1 LKEKEMNIENRAQR
15 KSPASPLNPFQLEFG
30 KNYTPNWFAAEYK
43 SGAWRNA
50 RVEPLS
56 MLSLHPGAI
65 MLHYA
70 QGIFEGLKGYLHKD
84 GKVAFFRPEM
94 NARRM
99 NVSAERMDM
108 PAVPEDLFLDAINEL
123 VDTERDWVPPEPGSL
138 YVRPTMVATEPYI
151 GVRGATEFLFYVLTL
166 PTGAYFRESKGL
178 EQTVRVL
185 VTQTVGRAAE
195 GGTGGVKAAAN
206 YAITLKITNQAKA
219 RGCAQVLF
227 LDARGKGLIE
237 ELGGMNA
244 LFVIDGKLVTPPV
257 SGTTLAGITRDSV
270 LHLARQQGLTVEE
283 RPLELKEVLDGIASG
298 RCTEAMACGTAA
310 VIAVMGSL
318 MLEDGAV
325 IQVGDGK
332 AGPVAHQ
339 LYNELVG
346 IQFGHRP
353 DRHGW
358 IQTVGSRAAAR

>member
-1 LKEKEMNIENRAQR
+1 MNIENRAKR
-15 KSPASPLNPFQLEFG
+15 IPPASPLNPFQLEFG

-43 SGAWRNA
+43 SGSWRNA

-70 QGIFEGLKGYLHKD
+70 QGIFEGLKGYQHAG
-84 GKVAFFRPEM
+84 GKIAFFRPEM

-99 NVSAERMDM
+99 NHSARRMDM
-108 PAVPEDLFLDAINEL
+108 PEIPEEFFLDAIREL

-138 YVRPTMVATEPYI
+138 YVRPTMIATEACI
-151 GVRGATEFLFYVLTL
+151 GVRGASEFLFYVLTL
-166 PTGAYFRESKGL
+166 PTGAYFKESKGL
-178 EQTVRVL
+178 DQTVRVL
-185 VTQTVGRAAE
+185 VTETVGRAAK

-206 YAITLKITNQAKA
+206 YAITLKITNEAKA

-227 LDARGKGLIE
+227 LDARGKGLVE

-244 LFVIDGKLVTPPV
+244 LFVIDGKLTTPPV
-257 SGTTLAGITRDSV
+257 SDTTLSGITRDS
-270 LHLARQQGLTVEE
+270 LLQLARAQGLTVEE
-283 RPLELKEVLDGIASG
+283 RPVELKEVLDGIASG

-310 VIAVMGSL
+310 VIAAIGSL
-318 MLEDGAV
+318 MMEDGRV
-325 IQVGDGK
+325 IQVADGK

-339 LYNELVG
+339 LYDELVG
-346 IQFGHRP
+346 IQYGHKP
-353 DRHGW
+353 DRFGW
-358 IQTVGSRAAAR
+358 VHEVRPGVAAR